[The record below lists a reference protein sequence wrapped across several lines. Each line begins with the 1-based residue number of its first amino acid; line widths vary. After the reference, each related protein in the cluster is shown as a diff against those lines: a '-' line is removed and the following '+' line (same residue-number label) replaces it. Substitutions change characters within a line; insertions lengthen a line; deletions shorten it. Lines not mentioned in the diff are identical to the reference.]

1 MKQLLTVLS
10 CLVFCLTFMSCK
22 NETFEQ
28 DNKKLLADNNR
39 LVKEMAQSKLR
50 YDSLKMQF
58 DDLNKQ
64 FTLANSQKDTLLL
77 KINKQAQFESL
88 RKRAESMPLEL
99 SSITIQNENDKEKVL
114 KVKGP
119 FKKSEARFI
128 SFKGTATNN
137 AAKMGKKLSGRIMGV
152 YRLGTLVQQ
161 MKNTSGTFTGDD
173 GLNKIYTHS
182 WDIASDKESIP
193 LDKGIGDKTRGIF
206 QAGHWTLELWFEPKG
221 ANRAYKL
228 AEGKFE
234 IL

>member
-1 MKQLLTVLS
+1 MKHLLTVLS
-10 CLVFCLTFMSCK
+10 CLLSCLPFMSCK
-22 NETFEQ
+22 NESIEQ
-28 DNKKLLADNNR
+28 NNKKLLADNNR
-39 LVKEMAQSKLR
+39 LVKEVAQSRLR

-58 DDLNKQ
+58 DELNKR
-64 FTLANSQKDTLLL
+64 FTLVNSQKDTLLL

-99 SSITIQNENDKEKVL
+99 SSITVQNESDKEKVL

-119 FKKSEARFI
+119 FNKSETRYI
-128 SFKGTATNN
+128 SFKGTAINN
-137 AAKMGKKLSGRIMGV
+137 AAKMGKKLSGRILGV

-173 GLNKIYTHS
+173 GLNKIYTHA

-193 LDKGIGDKTRGIF
+193 LDKGIGDKARGIF

-228 AEGKFE
+228 AEGKFD
-234 IL
+234 IQ

>member
-1 MKQLLTVLS
+1 MKQLLSVLS
-10 CLVFCLTFMSCK
+10 CLVFCLSFTSCK
-22 NETFEQ
+22 NESVEQ

-39 LVKEMAQSKLR
+39 LVKEIAQSKWR
-50 YDSLKMQF
+50 FDSLKMQF
-58 DDLNKQ
+58 DELNKR
-64 FTLANSQKDTLLL
+64 FTLANSQKDTLQS
-77 KINKQAQFESL
+77 KIKQQALNELL
-88 RKRAESMPLEL
+88 RKKAESMPLEL

-119 FKKSEARFI
+119 FKKSEARYI

-137 AAKMGKKLSGRIMGV
+137 AAKMGKKLLGKIMGV

-206 QAGHWTLELWFEPKG
+206 QAGRWTLELWFEPKG

-228 AEGKFE
+228 AEGKFD
-234 IL
+234 IQ

>member
-1 MKQLLTVLS
+1 MKQLLSVLS
-10 CLVFCLTFMSCK
+10 CLVFCLSFTSCK
-22 NETFEQ
+22 NESIEQ
-28 DNKKLLADNNR
+28 DNKRLLADNNR
-39 LVKEMAQSKLR
+39 LVKEIAQSKWR
-50 YDSLKMQF
+50 FDSLKMQF
-58 DDLNKQ
+58 DELNKR
-64 FTLANSQKDTLLL
+64 FTLANSQKDTLQS
-77 KINKQAQFESL
+77 KIKQQALNELL
-88 RKRAESMPLEL
+88 RKKAESMPLEL

-119 FKKSEARFI
+119 FKKSEARYI

-137 AAKMGKKLSGRIMGV
+137 AAKMGKKLLGKIMGV

-206 QAGHWTLELWFEPKG
+206 QAGRWTLELWFEPKG

-228 AEGKFE
+228 AEGKFD
-234 IL
+234 IQ

>member
-10 CLVFCLTFMSCK
+10 CFVFCSTFTSCK
-22 NETFEQ
+22 NETIEK

-58 DDLNKQ
+58 EELNKQ
-64 FTLANSQKDTLLL
+64 FTLANLQKDTLLL

-114 KVKGP
+114 KAKSP
-119 FKKSEARFI
+119 FKKSEARYI

-173 GLNKIYTHS
+173 GMNKIYTHA
-182 WDIASDKESIP
+182 WDITSDKESIP

-234 IL
+234 IQ

>member
-58 DDLNKQ
+58 DVLNKQ

-88 RKRAESMPLEL
+88 RKRAESMPLE
-99 SSITIQNENDKEKVL
+99 I
-114 KVKGP
+114 
-119 FKKSEARFI
+119 
-128 SFKGTATNN
+128 
-137 AAKMGKKLSGRIMGV
+137 GR
-152 YRLGTLVQQ
+152 
-161 MKNTSGTFTGDD
+161 
-173 GLNKIYTHS
+173 
-182 WDIASDKESIP
+182 ASCRERVSP
-193 LDKGIGDKTRGIF
+193 RV
-206 QAGHWTLELWFEPKG
+206 
-221 ANRAYKL
+221 
-228 AEGKFE
+228 
-234 IL
+234 